1 MLKTISNNFFLKFL
15 FLTIYIFLIAEF
27 GLRTITY
34 FVNVYDIEMLKYAKK
49 LKVSSKNPNLSHEHV
64 SHSKA
69 KLMGVNIELNSL
81 GHRNK
86 ELSKIKSKNNHR
98 IHIVGSSMSL
108 GWGVKNE
115 KTFSSILEKKLNSN
129 QYIKDKYDDLI
140 VINAGIGNTN
150 TKHHYYLFKDQY
162 QLTKPDTLILQYFIN
177 DAEIIKK
184 KKNNFILRKSYFA
197 AFLYQ
202 QILSLS
208 FFGSLDNYY
217 YELYSDNSIGWI
229 TVKNS
234 ILKLRKLT
242 EDNNINFMIMIIPD
256 LHNLSSDNELI
267 KLYSKIDKEFTEM
280 KIPVVNTYKSLSNSF
295 RKKPMESWVSK
306 SDAHPNAKA
315 HKIIGNDLY
324 NFIIKNKVF

>member
-306 SDAHPNAKA
+306 RDAHPNAKA

>member
-86 ELSKIKSKNNHR
+86 ELAKIKSKNNHR

-306 SDAHPNAKA
+306 RDAHPNAKA

>member
-306 SDAHPNAKA
+306 RDAHPNAKA

-324 NFIIKNKVF
+324 NFIIKHKVF

>member
-15 FLTIYIFLIAEF
+15 FLTIYIFVIAEF

-34 FVNVYDIEMLKYAKK
+34 FINVYDIEMLKYAKK

-69 KLMGVNIELNSL
+69 MLMGVNIELNSL

-86 ELSKIKSKNNHR
+86 ELSKIKNKNNHR

-306 SDAHPNAKA
+306 RDAHPNAKA

-324 NFIIKNKVF
+324 NFIIKQNIF

>member
-69 KLMGVNIELNSL
+69 MLMGVNIELNSL

-86 ELSKIKSKNNHR
+86 ELSKIKNKNNHR

-306 SDAHPNAKA
+306 RDAHPNAKA